1 MNRAPRALE
10 LDFRGAKRSAPWA
23 AWVLLALAAGFTA
36 DLAVS
41 YNDVQESIVKA
52 QARLAGVERP
62 RNAAGPARDARQNIS
77 PEEIAQARDTYTR
90 LSTPWND
97 LFGALESTVADKVTL
112 LAIEPDTKTGTVV
125 ISGEG
130 RDYPAVLEYVVG
142 LQGAKVLE
150 RVHLVRHEIRQNDPQ
165 KAAAFSVSAAWKEA
179 RQ

>member
-1 MNRAPRALE
+1 MNRAPRALDLE
-10 LDFRGAKRSAPWA
+10 FRGAKRSAPWA
-23 AWVLLALAAGFTA
+23 AWALLAIAAGFTA

-41 YNDVQESIVKA
+41 YRDVQEAIAKA
-52 QARLAGVERP
+52 QTRLAGLERP
-62 RNAAGPARDARQNIS
+62 RNGAGAARARQQNIS
-77 PEEIAQARDTYTR
+77 PEEIAQARDTYAR

-97 LFGALESTVADKVTL
+97 LFGALESTIADKVTL
-112 LAIEPDTKTGTVV
+112 LAIEPDTKSGTVM

-142 LQGAKVLE
+142 LQGAKVFD

-165 KAAAFSVSAAWKEA
+165 RAAAFSVSAAWKEV

>member
-1 MNRAPRALE
+1 MNQAPRALD
-10 LDFRGAKRSAPWA
+10 LDFRGAKRRAPWA

-41 YNDVQESIVKA
+41 YQNVQESIVKA
-52 QARLAGVERP
+52 QARLASLERP
-62 RNAAGPARDARQNIS
+62 RNAAAPVRARPRNIS
-77 PEEIAQARDTYTR
+77 PEEIAQARETYTR

-97 LFGALESTVADKVTL
+97 LFGALESTMVDKVAL

-142 LQGAKVLE
+142 LQGAKFFE

-165 KAAAFSVSAAWKEA
+165 NAAAFAVSAAWKEV